1 MQKTVGKLT
10 QFRIKIAGVL
20 IAVIAFFE
28 FATAGFK
35 SLGDH
40 LPYYGLVLL
49 CLGVLVAIRVLWH
62 KLLCR
67 GENQGGNGRR
77 FELSMIAEVLL
88 HAVNLVLL
96 VGIVYAL
103 SVSQLVWYAYALP
116 ALLCLLPISSS
127 FNYFANR
134 KDFLEFRPGV
144 ATFLKE
150 DVVSEF
156 QFDSYSF
163 YRSKSSA
170 FSISYSKY
178 GSWFLRLG
186 SANGT
191 EEIFDLKDMNLA
203 GHKDAMQRYLK
214 SSGATIQS

>member
-1 MQKTVGKLT
+1 MKKHVGPLT
-10 QFRIKIAGVL
+10 QFRIVIAALL
-20 IAVIAFFE
+20 IATVAVFE
-28 FATAGFK
+28 FVTSGFK

-40 LPYYGLVLL
+40 LPYYGFVLL
-49 CLGVLVAIRVLWH
+49 GLGILVAIRVLWY
-62 KLLCR
+62 KFLC
-67 GENQGGNGRR
+67 GGAIQGNGQR
-77 FELSMIAEVLL
+77 FELSLIAEVLL

-103 SVSQLVWYAYALP
+103 SVSQLVWFAYALP

-150 DVVSEF
+150 EVVSDF

-178 GSWFLRLG
+178 GTWFLRLG

-214 SSGATIQS
+214 SSGATNQS

>member
-1 MQKTVGKLT
+1 MKKTVGPLT
-10 QFRIKIAGVL
+10 QFRIVIAALL
-20 IAVIAFFE
+20 IASVAVFE
-28 FATAGFK
+28 FATSGFE
-35 SLGDH
+35 SLSAH

-49 CLGVLVAIRVLWH
+49 GLGILVAIRILWY
-62 KLLCR
+62 KFLCR
-67 GENQGGNGRR
+67 GTIQGNGQR
-77 FELSMIAEVLL
+77 FELSLFAKVFL

-134 KDFLEFRPGV
+134 KDFIELAPGV

-150 DVVSEF
+150 EAISEF
-156 QFDSYSF
+156 HYVSYSF

-178 GSWFLRLG
+178 GSWFLRLT
-186 SANGT
+186 SADGT
-191 EEIFDLKDMNLA
+191 EEVFDLKDMNLA
-203 GHKDAMQRYLK
+203 GHKNAMQRYLK
-214 SSGATIQS
+214 TSGATIKL